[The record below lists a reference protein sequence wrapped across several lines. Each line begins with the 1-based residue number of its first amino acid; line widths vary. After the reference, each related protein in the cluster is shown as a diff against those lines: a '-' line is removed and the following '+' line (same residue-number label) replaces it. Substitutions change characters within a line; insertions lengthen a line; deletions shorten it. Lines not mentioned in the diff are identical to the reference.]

1 MRSRFMRLISF
12 KDAKARG
19 LQDQLMV
26 QGRVTGW
33 ETQVVALHPKKQK
46 PFLGNPVRRGLGKAV
61 PGKLALLRARCRSRP
76 NN

>member
-26 QGRVTGW
+26 QGRVTG
-33 ETQVVALHPKKQK
+33 
-46 PFLGNPVRRGLGKAV
+46 
-61 PGKLALLRARCRSRP
+61 
-76 NN
+76 